1 MNHGEY
7 TGWRKSSYS
16 SGTGNCV
23 EVAVRAGLP
32 APAAVAVRDTKQFG
46 RGPVLEFTGAQ
57 WTAFVH
63 AAKGGHF
70 DR

>member
-1 MNHGEY
+1 MNHGDY

-23 EVAVRAGLP
+23 EVAVRTGTQ
-32 APAAVAVRDTKQFG
+32 APASVAVRDTKQHG
-46 RGPVLEFTGAQ
+46 HGPVLEFTSAQ

-70 DR
+70 NH